1 MKFDAKSI
9 VDFPTFAVWG
19 KYYSKFRGELLQML
33 SRYNPV
39 DREDAVEFAF
49 DKLMNRKSKE
59 AYSGKVPSTEL
70 EWFWALYWQAK
81 SYLGHMAE
89 HEAVH
94 ERYVA
99 KVGGE
104 QDDLLFWGRQGEL
117 LDKETYSEALPIAL
131 NSLIK
136 EHNLDRQ
143 KLEVFIALEVYRKPV
158 KMVAEKYG
166 LTENNVYQIKF
177 RVGKI
182 LRKYGKRHLGDALKQ
197 VGKVAWRHTA

>member
-1 MKFDAKSI
+1 MKFDTRTI
-9 VDFPTFAVWG
+9 VDFPTLAVWG
-19 KYYSKFRGELLQML
+19 KYYSKFRSELLQML
-33 SRYNPV
+33 SRYNPA

-59 AYSGKVPSTEL
+59 SYGEKVPSTEH

-81 SYLGHMAE
+81 SYLGHKAE

-94 ERYVA
+94 ERYVN
-99 KVGGE
+99 KMGGDE
-104 QDDLLFWGRQGEL
+104 DNTLIFGRQGDS
-117 LDKETYSEALPIAL
+117 LDKETYREALPLAL

-136 EHNLDRQ
+136 EHHLDRQ
-143 KLEVFIALEVYRKPV
+143 KMEVFIASEVYGESV

-182 LRKYGKRHLGDALKQ
+182 LRKYGKKHLFDALKQ

>member
-1 MKFDAKSI
+1 MKFDTRTI
-9 VDFPTFAVWG
+9 VDFPTLAVWG
-19 KYYSKFRGELLQML
+19 KYYSKFRSELLQML

-81 SYLGHMAE
+81 SYLGHKAE

-94 ERYVA
+94 ERYVN
-99 KVGGE
+99 KMGGDE
-104 QDDLLFWGRQGEL
+104 DNMLIFGRQGEL
-117 LDKETYSEALPIAL
+117 LDKETYREALPIAL

-136 EHNLDRQ
+136 EHHLDRE
-143 KLEVFIALEVYRKPV
+143 KLEVFIASEAYGEPV

-182 LRKYGKRHLGDALKQ
+182 LRKYGKKHLFDALRQ
-197 VGKVAWRHTA
+197 VGRVDWRRSA

>member
-59 AYSGKVPSTEL
+59 SYGEKVPSTEH

-81 SYLGHMAE
+81 SYLGHKAE

-94 ERYVA
+94 ERYVN
-99 KVGGE
+99 KMGGDE
-104 QDDLLFWGRQGEL
+104 DNTLIFGWQGDS
-117 LDKETYSEALPIAL
+117 LDKETYREALPLAL

-136 EHNLDRQ
+136 EHHLDRQ
-143 KLEVFIALEVYRKPV
+143 KMEVFIASEVYGESV

-182 LRKYGKRHLGDALKQ
+182 LRKYGKKYLLDALRQ
-197 VGKVAWRHTA
+197 VGRVDWRRSA